1 MCEPWKCG
9 ARWKEAKCK
18 GPYIIG
24 FHSYETSRIYKYI
37 ETESGLATD
46 FGLAGEKGCGKGTGG
61 GTRGGM
67 STVYGV
73 LWGDKN
79 APKLT
84 LVMAAQTGGY
94 TINHWIVH
102 FKWVNC
108 TELNLH
114 KLVVKKKKKNRD
126 FPGSPVVKIS
136 PSDAGSVGSIP
147 DQGVKIPHTSWPKT
161 QNIKQKQYCHK
172 FNKDFKKGPHQK
184 KKS

>member
-46 FGLAGEKGCGKGTGG
+46 FGLAGEKGCGKGKGG
-61 GTRGGM
+61 GKRGGM

-114 KLVVKKKKKNRD
+114 KLVVKKKKRIGTSLAVQWLR
-126 FPGSPVVKIS
+126 FHLLT
-136 PSDAGSVGSIP
+136 
-147 DQGVKIPHTSWPKT
+147 QGVWVQFLIRELRSHIPPGQKPKT
-161 QNIKQKQYCHK
+161 
-172 FNKDFKKGPHQK
+172 
-184 KKS
+184 